1 MKIKTDCHGEVEI
14 LNSAWY
20 GIRNYGS
27 MYGNYG
33 NISQTLC
40 IGIVKMRDKNGIEK
54 QYIGLGLGNNEEED
68 TEIVLDAGVPFY
80 GEI

>member
-14 LNSAWY
+14 LNSVWY
-20 GIRNYGS
+20 GIGNYGS
-27 MYGNYG
+27 IYGD
-33 NISQTLC
+33 ISPTLC

-54 QYIGLGLGNNEEED
+54 QYIGLGLGNNEEQD
-68 TEIVLDAGVPFY
+68 TRIVLDGGVPFY